1 MSHQSRAAII
11 LDGADETGLSANY
24 LDKATQSTL
33 IEYVLD
39 SVWTVADQI
48 YVIFSKEPD
57 LKLVESIA
65 PYGVKIIVQG
75 RRSSSLSSLASGL
88 NAVQSESVFIIP
100 STVPFIKPNV
110 IFALFDGARNHDA
123 AIPRWSDGRIE
134 PLLSVY
140 ARKALLKVIPTRP
153 RGRIESLVDNLY
165 AIRYIGI
172 EDELKSLDPDLY
184 SFFYVKSRKDLPKAR
199 RIASLALRHPK

>member
-1 MSHQSRAAII
+1 MSHQSRVAII
-11 LDGADETGLSANY
+11 PDGAHELGLSAAY
-24 LDKATQSTL
+24 LDKAKESTL

-57 LKLVESIA
+57 LKVVETIA
-65 PYGVKIIVQG
+65 PFGVKIIVQG
-75 RRSSSLSSLASGL
+75 RRSSSLSGLASGL
-88 NAVQSESVFIIP
+88 NALKSESVFIIP
-100 STVPFIKPNV
+100 STVPFIKPNF

-140 ARKALLKVIPTRP
+140 ARKRAR
-153 RGRIESLVDNLY
+153 
-165 AIRYIGI
+165 AH
-172 EDELKSLDPDLY
+172 ELKSLDPDLY
-184 SFFYVKSRKDLPKAR
+184 SFLYVNSKKDLPKAR
-199 RIASLALRHPK
+199 RIASLAMKHPK

>member
-11 LDGADETGLSANY
+11 LDGGDEIGLSANY
-24 LDKATQSTL
+24 LDKARQSTL

-48 YVIFSKEPD
+48 YVIFSKDPD
-57 LKLVESIA
+57 LEVVESIA
-65 PYGVKIIVQG
+65 PFGVKIIVQRKG
-75 RRSSSLSSLASGL
+75 SSMLSALASGL
-88 NAVQSESVFIIP
+88 KAVQSESVFITP
-100 STVPFIKPNV
+100 STIPFIKPNV

-134 PLLSVY
+134 PLMSVY

-153 RGRIESLVDNLY
+153 RGRIESIVDDLY
-165 AIRYIGI
+165 AIRYVGI

-184 SFFYVKSRKDLPKAR
+184 SFFYVKSKKDIPKAR
-199 RIASLALRHPK
+199 RIASLAMRHPK